1 MARRFSNP
9 SASIARSFTG
19 SSRSTYNNNRMLA
32 SDETHGQNCMV
43 CKEYDW
49 NIPKNWVDWTCRDC
63 NDRAFL
69 AKRRG

>member
-9 SASIARSFTG
+9 TARNARTFTG
-19 SSRSTYNNNRMLA
+19 SSRTISNNNRMTA
-32 SDETHGQNCMV
+32 ADETHGKHCV
-43 CKEYDW
+43 SCGEYDW
-49 NIPKNWVDWTCRDC
+49 NIPRNWTDWSCRDC